1 VSVGGAYDPVVIG
14 GTGPATQAEVGPCV
28 TGADVEGAVLDTLR
42 SWLPSYLSFVEGAH
56 GLARGSTPV
65 PRGWAVTGRDLAKLN
80 SDQLPCVVV
89 MTGGILEAP
98 RKEGAP
104 GCLTCRWSINVGAIF
119 AAAWGGKSRQHAQ
132 LYVRAISLVMLQRP
146 LQGIEAVVDL
156 RGETY
161 DEMDFESSRSYSAS
175 IANFN
180 VDIREVVWAQGGP
193 PPYVAPPTDPTQ
205 PLDPWVPVT
214 DTDVEVEHV
223 LTDLPT

>member
-1 VSVGGAYDPVVIG
+1 MSVNGAYDPVLLDAG
-14 GTGPATQAEVGPCV
+14 QPATRAEVGPSI
-28 TGADVEGAVLDTLR
+28 TGADVEGAVIATLR
-42 SWLPSYLSFVEGAH
+42 HWLPSYLADVEEKH
-56 GLARGSTPV
+56 GLERGSTPW

-104 GCLTCRWSINVGAIF
+104 GVLTCRWSLNVGAIF
-119 AAAWGGKSRQHAQ
+119 AAAWGGKSRAHAQ
-132 LYVRAISLVMLQRP
+132 LYVRAISLVMIQRP
-146 LQGIEAVVDL
+146 LEGVDAVVDF

-180 VDIREVVWAQGGP
+180 IDIREVVWADGGP
-193 PPYVAPPTDPTQ
+193 PPYVTPPDDPSQ
-205 PLDPWVPVT
+205 PFDPWVTVT
-214 DTDVEVEHV
+214 ETDI
-223 LTDLPT
+223 DLENVITQPD